1 MLKKSIGLLMMVL
14 LLLTAACSNSAKPTA
29 VKEAEKGSGKTESAS
44 GGDVIK
50 IGFISDAT
58 GLASSQG
65 KPEMDTAEYL
75 EKKINDDGG
84 INGKKV
90 EFVKYDS
97 ESDET
102 TAVLGMK
109 KLINEKV
116 SIVVGGTITGS
127 SLAMLEIAQKEKV
140 PYISMAAGSDIV
152 KPVKEYVFKTVHN
165 SDLMIEQTLKS
176 LKESNIKKV
185 AWMHINDA
193 YGEDGYNHFK
203 ELAPKYGVEIIAKE
217 TFEGSDTSVTP
228 QLSKIKLTKPDA
240 VVVWT
245 RPPSGSVVSKDFK
258 QLGFKVPLVHS
269 YGMANQAY
277 LDQAGNVADG
287 NLLASGKILVSNTLP
302 DSDPQKKII
311 EGFIKDH
318 KEKLGYSPTN
328 FSGYS
333 YDGIMLATEA
343 IKKAGTDRD
352 AIRDY
357 LENNIKDFVGV
368 TGVYNI
374 TPEDHSG
381 LSMDSIVMIEVK
393 NSKWTLYNK

>member
-1 MLKKSIGLLMMVL
+1 MIKKPFQMMILVLILLM
-14 LLLTAACSNSAKPTA
+14 AACSNSAKPTDVTNEEGA
-29 VKEAEKGSGKTESAS
+29 SENTEEGST
-44 GGDVIK
+44 DVIK

-75 EKKINDDGG
+75 EAKINEDGG

-90 EFVKYDS
+90 KLIKYDS

-102 TAVLGMK
+102 SAVLGMK
-109 KLINEKV
+109 KLINQNV

-127 SLAMLEIAQKEKV
+127 SLAILEIAQKEKV
-140 PYISMAAGSDIV
+140 PYISLAAGSEIV
-152 KPVKEYVFKTVHN
+152 KPVKEYVFKVVHN

-176 LKESNIKKV
+176 LNENNIQKV
-185 AWMHINDA
+185 AWMNINDA
-193 YGEDGYNHFK
+193 YGEDGYKHFK
-203 ELAPKYGVEIIAKE
+203 EMAPDYGVEIIAE
-217 TFEGSDTSVTP
+217 EIFEGSDTSVIP
-228 QLSKIKLTKPDA
+228 QLSKIKLKKPDA
-240 VVVWT
+240 IVVWT

-258 QLGFKVPLVHS
+258 QLGFNIPLVHS

-277 LDQAGNVADG
+277 LDQAGAIANG
-287 NLLASGKILVSNTLP
+287 NLLASGKILISENLP

-311 EGFIKDH
+311 EDFIKDH
-318 KEKLGYSPTN
+318 KEKLGYPPTN

-333 YDGIMLATEA
+333 YDGIMLGIEA
-343 IKKAGTDRD
+343 IKNVGTDRN

-357 LENNIKDFVGV
+357 IENNIKDFVGI
-368 TGVYNI
+368 TGVFNI

-381 LSMDSIVMIEVK
+381 LSLDSIVMIEVK
-393 NSKWTLYNK
+393 DGNWALYNK